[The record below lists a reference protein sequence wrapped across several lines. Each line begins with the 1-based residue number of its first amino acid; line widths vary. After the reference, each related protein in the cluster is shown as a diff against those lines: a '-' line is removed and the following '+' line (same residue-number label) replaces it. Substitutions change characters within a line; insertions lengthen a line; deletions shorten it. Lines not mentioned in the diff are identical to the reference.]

1 MKIATRIILL
11 LLILSIVLPIAF
23 MATLTTS
30 YSDNVWN
37 KLSQHVDLPF
47 QAHRV
52 HYDFPYHFS
61 LYQVELDSVPS
72 TSINQIDIWVNPSLR
87 ENGKWV
93 IDSLLV
99 DGIRLAPETFKPEEA
114 EPAVNPWQQV
124 TLHQIALKNAQYD
137 DSTFSLDNLNVQIT
151 SPTWSGRHQ
160 ILPYGDIQ
168 LSADSLKW
176 HGEKFANLLLDLQY
190 QAQNSTLY
198 GASFHWRDSLVSGQ
212 GEQYSQGWS
221 LVNVTVDKLHL
232 NQDQLS
238 NLLDKPWQQWPI
250 RLKDINSLDLLNA
263 DIQYGDW
270 HFQHASLSLEN
281 ASLPFSLWQ
290 SSANLSLQADSISFQ
305 DQVFINPHL
314 QAQFQPNDINVE
326 DLSFAWQQGQIN
338 ITGQIEPNQWQINS
352 ASINDVKWTI
362 KPDNRLQW
370 MHHLAQ
376 YTPPTKI
383 NHLSVKRSQVIQL
396 AQAPFWQISGLN
408 LTGNN
413 LHIMPTPTLWEIWD
427 GRLEAS
433 AVSASYDQYLSSHA
447 ALTTQSVDGLWQLE
461 QLFLPLTQGYLK
473 ALGQVDLNTPSK
485 PWTLQLDAD
494 GVPVEFFTTY
504 LDTPGHF
511 SGLSDLAV
519 NLHGLAGD
527 HQMLAYSLSGETTAN
542 FREATL
548 ILPTDGTSKTI
559 TLTPLKLEAQRGTLS
574 LAPISVSGNDIN
586 GQISG
591 EFDLASNPL
600 SGLIYQIDTHCWH
613 ATGDLLSG
621 EQQTTTRCQTNGS
634 SDSSTE
640 KENKVQQDKPSLTV
654 TKTGTKD

>member
-1 MKIATRIILL
+1 M
-11 LLILSIVLPIAF
+11 LPIAF

>member
-1 MKIATRIILL
+1 M
-11 LLILSIVLPIAF
+11 LPIVF
-23 MATLTTS
+23 IATLTTS
-30 YSDNVWN
+30 YSDKVWN
-37 KLSQHVDLPF
+37 KLSRYVDLPF
-47 QAHRV
+47 QARQV

-61 LYQVELDSVPS
+61 LHQIELSSAPGS
-72 TSINQIDIWVNPSLR
+72 SINQIDIWFNPSLR
-87 ENGKWV
+87 ANGKWI

-99 DGIRLAPETFKPEEA
+99 DGITLTSGMLKLKESEQTLSQ
-114 EPAVNPWQQV
+114 WQQA
-124 TLHQIALKNAQYD
+124 TFHQIALKNAHYND
-137 DSTFSLDNLNVQIT
+137 GTFFIDNLNVQVQL
-151 SPTWSGRHQ
+151 PTWLEPHQ
-160 ILPYGDIQ
+160 IVPYGDIQ
-168 LSADSLKW
+168 LSAESLRW
-176 HGEKFANLLLDLQY
+176 NGEKFDNLLLDLHY
-190 QAQNSTLY
+190 QPQNSTLY
-198 GASFHWRDSLVSGQ
+198 GTSFNWRDSLVSGQ
-212 GEQYSQGWS
+212 GEQYPQGWS

-238 NLLDKPWQQWPI
+238 SLLDKPWQNWPI
-250 RLKDINSLDLLNA
+250 RLRDINSLDLLNA
-263 DIQYGDW
+263 DIQYGGW

-305 DQVFINPHL
+305 DQIFINPHL

-326 DLSFAWQQGQIN
+326 DLSFDWQQGQVN

-376 YTPPTKI
+376 YTPLTKI
-383 NHLSVKRSQVIQL
+383 THLSVKRSQVIQL

-413 LHIMPTPTLWEIWD
+413 LQIIPTPTLWEIWD

-447 ALTTQSVDGLWQLE
+447 ALSTQSIDGLWQLE

-485 PWTLQLDAD
+485 PWTLQLDAN

-511 SGLSDLAV
+511 SGLSDLTV

-527 HQMLAYSLSGETTAN
+527 RQMLAYSLSGETTAN

-591 EFDLASNPL
+591 KFDLASNPL

-640 KENKVQQDKPSLTV
+640 KENKLQQDKPSLT
-654 TKTGTKD
+654 GTKD

>member
-1 MKIATRIILL
+1 MKTATRIILF
-11 LLILSIVLPIAF
+11 LLILSIVLPIVF
-23 MATLTTS
+23 IATLTTS
-30 YSDNVWN
+30 YSDKVWN
-37 KLSQHVDLPF
+37 KLSRYVDLPF
-47 QAHRV
+47 QARQV

-61 LYQVELDSVPS
+61 LHQIELSSAPS
-72 TSINQIDIWVNPSLR
+72 SSINQIDIWFNPSLR
-87 ENGKWV
+87 ANGKWI

-99 DGIRLAPETFKPEEA
+99 DGITLTSGMLKLKESEQTLSQ
-114 EPAVNPWQQV
+114 WQQA
-124 TLHQIALKNAQYD
+124 TFHQIALKNAHYND
-137 DSTFSLDNLNVQIT
+137 GTFFIDNLNVQVQL
-151 SPTWSGRHQ
+151 PTWLEPHQ
-160 ILPYGDIQ
+160 IVPYGDIQ
-168 LSADSLKW
+168 LSAESLRW
-176 HGEKFANLLLDLQY
+176 NGEKFDNLLVDLHY
-190 QAQNSTLY
+190 QPQNSTLY
-198 GASFHWRDSLVSGQ
+198 GTSFNWRDSLVSGQ
-212 GEQYSQGWS
+212 GEQYPQGWS

-238 NLLDKPWQQWPI
+238 SLLDKPWQNWPI
-250 RLKDINSLDLLNA
+250 RLRDINSLDLLNA
-263 DIQYGDW
+263 DIQYGGW

-305 DQVFINPHL
+305 DQIFINPHL

-326 DLSFAWQQGQIN
+326 DLSFDWQQGQVN

-370 MHHLAQ
+370 MHHLVQ
-376 YTPPTKI
+376 YTPLTKI
-383 NHLSVKRSQVIQL
+383 THLSVKRSQVIQL

-413 LHIMPTPTLWEIWD
+413 LQIIPTPTLWEIWD

-447 ALTTQSVDGLWQLE
+447 ALTTQSIDGLWQLE

-485 PWTLQLDAD
+485 PWTLQLDAN

-527 HQMLAYSLSGETTAN
+527 RQMLAYSLSGETTAN

-591 EFDLASNPL
+591 KFDLASNPL

-640 KENKVQQDKPSLTV
+640 KENKLQQDKPSLT
-654 TKTGTKD
+654 GTKD